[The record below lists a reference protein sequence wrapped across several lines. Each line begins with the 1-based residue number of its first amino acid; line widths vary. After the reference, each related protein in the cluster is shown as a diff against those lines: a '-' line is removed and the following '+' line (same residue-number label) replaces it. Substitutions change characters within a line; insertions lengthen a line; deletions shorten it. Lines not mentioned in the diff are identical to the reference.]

1 MLFRYILQFR
11 RSHFSCFSR
20 LGFVSLVTLTLI
32 LFLVSFNKLGI
43 VPFGSNPNEEL
54 NDAKEPDV
62 QEQNTGIYTLEKNMT
77 NPLGSKK
84 VSYYSKTY
92 IPNNKLEKLSELSV
106 VLFLVSLNELG
117 SNPFGGVFNEELSDI
132 EGPDTQR
139 QNISPLD
146 VWRAEMITPDKNMI
160 ETLGWTKKSYY
171 RETYIPNK
179 TPEKL
184 SKYSVLQQYR
194 LYKEDQ
200 LLSNPGGDNFFLN
213 KASGV
218 IDNDYDHSKFSR
230 RVGKDLTDA
239 GSNLLNVVKDMG
251 IGAKIKYVDNHGE
264 IKEGRKVGFA
274 KTLGNFFKNVA
285 SGLTLGAYTPG
296 DEAKPHG
303 GIGRTK
309 HLFKKIFK
317 DAIVDDI
324 VMGVPR
330 SMIYVG
336 EDIMLA
342 GLNTIEVIPDATIG
356 NFKAGRKATTTIF
369 DNTQVV
375 LDFVTDVMPG
385 GEASGRTRSF
395 KLEKGL
401 KGLPII
407 YNITT
412 DEKEPIE
419 LNWRHVRNTNFRK
432 VIETV
437 SSLIPVSI

>member
-1 MLFRYILQFR
+1 MDTPKINNSKIFTEA
-11 RSHFSCFSR
+11 FSA
-20 LGFVSLVTLTLI
+20 GI
-32 LFLVSFNKLGI
+32 AKYNNPNLVSFNKLGTNH
-43 VPFGSNPNEEL
+43 FGR
-54 NDAKEPDV
+54 
-62 QEQNTGIYTLEKNMT
+62 I
-77 NPLGSKK
+77 
-84 VSYYSKTY
+84 
-92 IPNNKLEKLSELSV
+92 
-106 VLFLVSLNELG
+106 
-117 SNPFGGVFNEELSDI
+117 FNEELSGI
-132 EGPDTQR
+132 RGPNTQGQNMRLPGR
-139 QNISPLD
+139 QVGML
-146 VWRAEMITPDKNMI
+146 TPDKNMI
-160 ETLGWTKKSYY
+160 KPLGWTKKNRYH
-171 RETYIPNK
+171 ETYVPNK
-179 TPEKL
+179 IMETLPK
-184 SKYSVLQQYR
+184 SSVLQQYKV
-194 LYKEDQ
+194 YKEDQ

-218 IDNDYDHSKFSR
+218 INNDYDHSNFSK
-230 RVGKDLTDA
+230 RVGKDLADA

-264 IKEGRKVGFA
+264 IKEGRKVGFI

-285 SGLTLGAYTPG
+285 SGLTLGAYTPEG
-296 DEAKPHG
+296 EAKPNG
-303 GIGRTK
+303 GVGRIK

-375 LDFVTDVMPG
+375 LDFATDVIPG

-395 KLEKGL
+395 KLAKGL

-407 YNITT
+407 NNITT
-412 DEKEPIE
+412 DEKEAKE
-419 LNWRHVRNTNFRK
+419 LSWRYVRNTNFRK

>member
-1 MLFRYILQFR
+1 MDTPKINNSNIFTEV
-11 RSHFSCFSR
+11 FSA
-20 LGFVSLVTLTLI
+20 GI
-32 LFLVSFNKLGI
+32 AKYNNPNLVSFNKSG
-43 VPFGSNPNEEL
+43 
-54 NDAKEPDV
+54 
-62 QEQNTGIYTLEKNMT
+62 T
-77 NPLGSKK
+77 
-84 VSYYSKTY
+84 
-92 IPNNKLEKLSELSV
+92 
-106 VLFLVSLNELG
+106 
-117 SNPFGGVFNEELSDI
+117 NPFGRVFNNELSAI
-132 EGPDTQR
+132 KGPNTQR
-139 QNISPLD
+139 QNIRMHGRQAGML
-146 VWRAEMITPDKNMI
+146 MPDKNMI
-160 ETLGWTKKSYY
+160 KPIGWTKRSHYH
-171 RETYIPNK
+171 ETYIPNK
-179 TPEKL
+179 TMETLPK
-184 SKYSVLQQYR
+184 SSVLQQYKV
-194 LYKEDQ
+194 YKEDQ

-218 IDNDYDHSKFSR
+218 IDNDYDHSNFSK

-251 IGAKIKYVDNHGE
+251 IGAKIRYVDNHGE

-285 SGLTLGAYTPG
+285 SGLTLGTYTPEG
-296 DEAKPHG
+296 EAKPHG
-303 GIGRTK
+303 GIGRIK
-309 HLFKKIFK
+309 HLFKKIFR

-356 NFKAGRKATTTIF
+356 NSKAGRKATTAIF

-395 KLEKGL
+395 KLAKGL

-412 DEKEPIE
+412 DEKETKE
-419 LNWRHVRNTNFRK
+419 LSWRHVRNTNFRK

-437 SSLIPVSI
+437 SSLIPASI